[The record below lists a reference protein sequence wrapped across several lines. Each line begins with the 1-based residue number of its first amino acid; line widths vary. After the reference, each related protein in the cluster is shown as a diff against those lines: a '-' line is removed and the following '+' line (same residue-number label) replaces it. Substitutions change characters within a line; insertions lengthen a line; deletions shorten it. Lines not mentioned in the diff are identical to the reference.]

1 MSKENKP
8 ITVFEHG
15 ILRKDQG
22 EQRLTNGQLEA
33 LQLFYGENGVPFYSL
48 IHHGVRFNEY
58 VGVIQVGKT
67 VIEVLPKADKANP
80 NDESVKKTW
89 REVLIGMLHAVGV
102 FDIHAPSNSNLR
114 LRSNSILDLYFELFI
129 KEAEYLLHRGL
140 VKKYRKIE
148 GNRTALKGSIQ
159 FAKHISQNL
168 VHQER
173 FYVRH
178 TTYDKEHDIHAILY
192 KALKLL
198 SYINTNVQL
207 NSSLGTLLLD
217 FPEQHN
223 IKITEALFDKIALDR
238 KTESYRNAL
247 EIAKL
252 ILLNY
257 HPDVNRGNN
266 NVLAL
271 MFNMNVLWEQFVH
284 VSLRKHKARSTTIAA
299 QTTKNFWKPQSGY
312 RSKMKPD
319 IVLNKGTEDCVVLDT
334 KWKNLNG
341 YNPSP
346 EDLRQMFVYMKYY
359 GAKKVALVYPGAENR
374 NQAGQ
379 YYDHRSKDS
388 KHLSNEECSV
398 ITIGVEKDVKTWQ
411 ERIGQYINN
420 WKVNKSTYL

>member
-1 MSKENKP
+1 MRKGKESF
-8 ITVFEHG
+8 TVFEHDC
-15 ILRKDQG
+15 LRIGRGKQK
-22 EQRLTNGQLEA
+22 LTNEQLEA

-80 NDESVKKTW
+80 NDESVKTTW
-89 REVLIGMLHAVGV
+89 RNVLISMLYAVGI

-114 LRSNSILDLYFELFI
+114 LRSNSILDLYFDLFI
-129 KEAEYLLHRGL
+129 KEIEYLLHRGL
-140 VKKYRKIE
+140 VKKYRKTS
-148 GNRTALKGSIQ
+148 GNRSALKGSIQ
-159 FAKHISQNL
+159 FGKHISQNL

-178 TTYDKEHDIHAILY
+178 TIYDTQHDIHAILY

-198 SYINTNVQL
+198 SFINTNVQL
-207 NSSLGTLLLD
+207 SSRLGTLLLD
-217 FPEQHN
+217 FPELYD
-223 IKITEALFDKIALDR
+223 IKISESLFDKIALDR
-238 KTESYRNAL
+238 KTEPYRKAL

-257 HPDVNRGNN
+257 HPDVKKGTS

-271 MFNMNVLWEQFVH
+271 MFDMNLLWERFVY
-284 VSLRKHKARSTTIAA
+284 VSLRKHKLANTSIAS
-299 QTTKNFWKPQSGY
+299 QNTRNFWKLQSGY

-319 IVLNKGTEDCVVLDT
+319 IVLNKGTDKCLVLDT

-359 GAKKVALVYPGAENR
+359 GAKKVALVYPGVENK
-374 NQAGQ
+374 NQSGQ
-379 YYDHRSKDS
+379 YYDHSSQDS
-388 KHLSNEECSV
+388 MHLSNEECSV
-398 ITIGVEKDVKTWQ
+398 ISIKVEKDVKAWQ
-411 ERIGQYINN
+411 KKIYENISQWFYHF
-420 WKVNKSTYL
+420 

>member
-1 MSKENKP
+1 MSKENKH
-8 ITVFEHG
+8 ITVFEHES
-15 ILRKDQG
+15 LRTDRG
-22 EQRLTNGQLEA
+22 EQRLINSQLEA
-33 LQLFYGENGVPFYSL
+33 LQLFYGENGVPYYSL

-67 VIEVLPKADKANP
+67 VIEVLPKADKS
-80 NDESVKKTW
+80 NDKDKW
-89 REVLIGMLHAVGV
+89 RNVLISMLHAVGI
-102 FDIHAPSNSNLR
+102 FDIHAPSSSNLR

-129 KEAEYLLHRGL
+129 KEVEYLMHRGL
-140 VKKYRKIE
+140 VKKYRKTE
-148 GNRTALKGSIQ
+148 GNRTALKGSIL
-159 FAKHISQNL
+159 FAKHIRQNL

-207 NSSLGTLLLD
+207 NSRLGTLLLD
-217 FPEQHN
+217 FPELYD
-223 IKITEALFDKIALDR
+223 IKITETVFNKIAFDR
-238 KTESYRNAL
+238 KTEPYRNAL

-257 HPDVNRGNN
+257 HPDVNRGTN

-271 MFNMNVLWEQFVH
+271 MFDMNVLWEQFVYM
-284 VSLRKHKARSTTIAA
+284 SLRKHKASSTSIAA
-299 QTTKNFWKPQSGY
+299 QNTKNFWKPIYGY

-359 GAKKVALVYPGAENR
+359 GAKKVALIYPGTENR
-374 NQAGQ
+374 NQSGQ
-379 YYDHRSKDS
+379 YYDHSSHES

-398 ITIGVEKDVKTWQ
+398 ISIGIEKDMKVWQKTIHENINSWQ
-411 ERIGQYINN
+411 ENENGIQQ
-420 WKVNKSTYL
+420 SAF

>member
-1 MSKENKP
+1 MSKEHKH
-8 ITVFEHG
+8 IIVFEHES
-15 ILRKDQG
+15 LRTDRG

-33 LQLFYGENGVPFYSL
+33 LQLFYGENGVPYYSL

-67 VIEVLPKADKANP
+67 VIEVLPKADKASP

-89 REVLIGMLHAVGV
+89 RNVLINMLHAVGV

-129 KEAEYLLHRGL
+129 KEIEYLLHRGL
-140 VKKYRKIE
+140 VKKYRKTE
-148 GNRTALKGSIQ
+148 GNRTTLKGSIQ

-207 NSSLGTLLLD
+207 HSRLGVLLLD
-217 FPEQHN
+217 FPELYD
-223 IKITEALFDKIALDR
+223 IKITEALFDKIVFDR
-238 KTESYRNAL
+238 KTEPYRNAL

-257 HPDVNRGNN
+257 HPDVNRGTN

-271 MFNMNVLWEQFVH
+271 MFDMNVLWEQFVY
-284 VSLRKHKARSTTIAA
+284 VSLRKHKASNTNIAA
-299 QTTKNFWKPQSGY
+299 QNKKSFWKPLSGY
-312 RSKMKPD
+312 SSKMKPD

-334 KWKNLNG
+334 KWKTLNG

-359 GAKKVALVYPGAENR
+359 GAKKVALVYPGAKNR
-374 NQAGQ
+374 NQSGQ
-379 YYDHRSKDS
+379 YYDHSSQNSKQ
-388 KHLSNEECSV
+388 LSNEECSV
-398 ITIGVEKDVKTWQ
+398 ISIGVEKDVKAWQ
-411 ERIGQYINN
+411 KTIHENISN
-420 WKVNKSTYL
+420 WCQLQKTV